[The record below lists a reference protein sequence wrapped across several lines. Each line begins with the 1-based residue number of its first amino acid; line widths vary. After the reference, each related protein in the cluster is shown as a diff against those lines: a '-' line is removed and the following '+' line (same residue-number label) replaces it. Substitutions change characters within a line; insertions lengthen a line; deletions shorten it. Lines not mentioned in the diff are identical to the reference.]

1 MGFTHNLD
9 FTEYILTL
17 VDLNTCNWALLLIS
31 LKQSIVE
38 EVPVDSSLPK
48 MLSEGIK
55 DSFRKSTT
63 RIISLQYRWG
73 NVKYHASRFTR
84 KLVPRSK
91 QSTTYNAVNTYT
103 CSTRKNAR
111 LRLATVNT
119 WASFQ
124 WNIRFKCTVEE
135 HCGYSDSCILVTM
148 VILEYRQMLFI
159 CHPHIHAACQMPPH
173 CSVTLKSK
181 SVITIKLHRAVKTVT
196 AQKIDY

>member
-9 FTEYILTL
+9 VTEYILTL
-17 VDLNTCNWALLLIS
+17 VDLNTCNWTLLLIS

-48 MLSEGIK
+48 MLSEGIR

-124 WNIRFKCTVEE
+124 
-135 HCGYSDSCILVTM
+135 
-148 VILEYRQMLFI
+148 LFNETSA
-159 CHPHIHAACQMPPH
+159 PNAQ
-173 CSVTLKSK
+173 LKSNVAI
-181 SVITIKLHRAVKTVT
+181 VIHVYWSPWWYLS
-196 AQKIDY
+196 IDKCYLYAIRIYTTPARCHHIPQSP